1 MSLYNGFVNRK
12 DTDMEIKIASNLR
25 NLRKQNN
32 MTQEELAERLNVSL
46 GVISKW
52 ERGASEPEL
61 SCLVAMAKVFNIS
74 VDALIGYDM
83 GTESPEQIINQVGIY
98 KKDLNIAEAIDL
110 VNDALLKFPN
120 NLKIV
125 HCAASV
131 FMLSELAGCGDHY
144 DRAIELFHKSITLL
158 SQDTLNEFSEPDIQN
173 DIAYCLIQQEKI
185 DEAIEVLKSNNIAG
199 INDDMLGMLYVLKK
213 GDYPK
218 GIEYLASASS
228 HIFNKFVQV
237 ISGFANAYV
246 YTKRYDEAEKLCSF
260 FDSFTKAATIDSSKP
275 TFLTK
280 LNATFHAAAGDCM
293 ISQGKPEAGR
303 NYYRKAYESA
313 VSFDLNPTHG
323 VENVLMMN
331 ELPSTAAVYDQMG
344 LNAMESVENQI
355 LSNGNETA
363 ANIWKE
369 IRKEYENT

>member
-1 MSLYNGFVNRK
+1 
-12 DTDMEIKIASNLR
+12 MEIRIASNLR

-83 GTESPEQIINQVGIY
+83 GTDSPEQIISQVSVL
-98 KKDLNIAEAIDL
+98 KKDLRVAEAIEL
-110 VNDALLKFPN
+110 VDDALLKFPN

-131 FMLSELAGCGDHY
+131 YKLAELAGCGDCY
-144 DRAIELFHKSITLL
+144 DRAIELFNKSITLL
-158 SQDTLNEFSEPDIQN
+158 SQDTSNEFSEPDIKN
-173 DIAYCLIQQEKI
+173 DIAYCLIQQKRI

-199 INDDMLGMLYVLKK
+199 INDDILGMIYVMNKA
-213 GDYPK
+213 DYAK

-228 HIFNKFVQV
+228 LIFNKFVQV
-237 ISGFANAYV
+237 ISGFANAYLH
-246 YTKRYDEAEKLCSF
+246 TKRYDEAKRLCSF
-260 FDSFTKAATIDSSKP
+260 FDSFTMAATIDTSKP

-280 LNATFHAAAGDCM
+280 LNALFHAAAGDCM
-293 ISQGKPEAGR
+293 ISQGKVEEGK
-303 NYYRKAYESA
+303 NYYRKAYECA
-313 VSFDLNPTHG
+313 ASFDSNPSHG
-323 VENVLMMN
+323 VDNVLMMN
-331 ELPSTAAVYDQMG
+331 ELPSTTAVYDQIG
-344 LNAMESVENQI
+344 VNAMESVEQQI
-355 LSNGNETA
+355 FSNGNEKSMNA
-363 ANIWKE
+363 WKE
-369 IRKEYENT
+369 IKKEHEDKGLN